1 MTVRKKKEQVF
12 MTELTHEKLKRIK
25 QSFRPLMNGVVA
37 QSMREKGLNYHLN
50 WGVTLTDLQKMAEE
64 YGKDYE
70 LAVELWKENIREC
83 KILATLIMP
92 AEQMFPELVD
102 LWMEQTDTAEIAEHA
117 CFNLYQHLDFAPVL
131 AYQWMAAEDEMR
143 QMCGYL
149 VLTRLFM
156 RGQEPNERG
165 INEFLDQ
172 AETALASENNAL
184 RRAAIKS
191 IQRFAE
197 LGDDYLLVARKAFK
211 SYNLELF

>member
-12 MTELTHEKLKRIK
+12 MTELIHEKLKRIK

-102 LWMEQTDTAEIAEHA
+102 LWMEQTDTTEIAEQA
-117 CFNLYQHLDFAPVL
+117 CFNLYQQCAVRNPTKEASTSFSTRQKRHWQARTMPSDELPSRAYNVL
-131 AYQWMAAEDEMR
+131 LNWAMTT
-143 QMCGYL
+143 CL
-149 VLTRLFM
+149 
-156 RGQEPNERG
+156 
-165 INEFLDQ
+165 
-172 AETALASENNAL
+172 
-184 RRAAIKS
+184 
-191 IQRFAE
+191 
-197 LGDDYLLVARKAFK
+197 
-211 SYNLELF
+211 

>member
-1 MTVRKKKEQVF
+1 
-12 MTELTHEKLKRIK
+12 
-25 QSFRPLMNGVVA
+25 
-37 QSMREKGLNYHLN
+37 
-50 WGVTLTDLQKMAEE
+50 
-64 YGKDYE
+64 
-70 LAVELWKENIREC
+70 
-83 KILATLIMP
+83 
-92 AEQMFPELVD
+92 
-102 LWMEQTDTAEIAEHA
+102 
-117 CFNLYQHLDFAPVL
+117 
-131 AYQWMAAEDEMR
+131 MAAEDEMR